1 MPKSN
6 LCENRATKRYDYV
19 AGILSGAIRQQR
31 LSTADISKRTGIP
44 ERTIN
49 LRLEHP
55 ETTRLEDLYK
65 LCDVAGV
72 RITFE
77 LKEVPE

>member
-1 MPKSN
+1 MGRSN
-6 LCENRATKRYDYV
+6 LCEDRAAKRYNHV
-19 AGILSGAIRQQR
+19 AGILTGGFREKQLTTR
-31 LSTADISKRTGIP
+31 DISRKTGIP

-49 LRLEHP
+49 ERLQHP

-72 RITFE
+72 KIMFE

>member
-1 MPKSN
+1 MGRSN
-6 LCENRATKRYDYV
+6 LCEDREAKRYNHV
-19 AGILSGAIRQQR
+19 AGILTGGFREKQLTTR
-31 LSTADISKRTGIP
+31 DISRKTGIP

-49 LRLEHP
+49 ERLQHP

-72 RITFE
+72 RIVFE

>member
-6 LCENRATKRYDYV
+6 LCENRASKRYNHV
-19 AGILSGAIRQQR
+19 AGVLAGGFREQC
-31 LSTADISKRTGIP
+31 LSTADISRKTGIP

-49 LRLEHP
+49 DRLLHP
-55 ETTRLEDLYK
+55 EETRLKDLYK

-72 RITFE
+72 RISFE